1 MKLKDA
7 FFYVLVNEKFS
18 RENDKKVSY
27 PPHEFAQLPIF
38 ILRYIRSEGSNIS
51 ILSLKPEADVS
62 HGSDSKSSATQVMEL
77 HSTRALAAAQISEL
91 TAPTRVGFMKK
102 GSKQK
107 TLVKILD
114 DFL

>member
-1 MKLKDA
+1 MPPMKSNDA
-7 FFYVLVNEKFS
+7 FFHVLVNEKFS

-77 HSTRALAAAQISEL
+77 HSTSSSSTDFRINS
-91 TAPTRVGFMKK
+91 TTRVDFMMKK
-102 GSKQK
+102 
-107 TLVKILD
+107 I
-114 DFL
+114 

>member
-1 MKLKDA
+1 MTKNTNLD
-7 FFYVLVNEKFS
+7 
-18 RENDKKVSY
+18 

-77 HSTRALAAAQISEL
+77 ALLNVVAPA
-91 TAPTRVGFMKK
+91 TAT
-102 GSKQK
+102 
-107 TLVKILD
+107 
-114 DFL
+114 